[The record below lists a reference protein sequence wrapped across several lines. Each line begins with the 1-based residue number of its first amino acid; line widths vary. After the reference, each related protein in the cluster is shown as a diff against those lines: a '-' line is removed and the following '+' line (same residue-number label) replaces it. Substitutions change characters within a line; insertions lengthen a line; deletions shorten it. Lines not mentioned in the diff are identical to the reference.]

1 MRSAITLRNLDIVTV
16 VPRNG
21 ETATGAA
28 LAEAT
33 GAAATGELWGTA
45 ALGAAAKTSSLRI
58 RPPMP
63 VPLTFE
69 RSTLFS
75 AANLRTIGVT

>member
-1 MRSAITLRNLDIVTV
+1 MTLRSRDIVTV
-16 VPRNG
+16 VPRRG

-28 LAEAT
+28 LDCET
-33 GAAATGELWGTA
+33 GAAATGAFWNAAA

-58 RPPMP
+58 RPPIP

>member
-1 MRSAITLRNLDIVTV
+1 MRSLDIVTV
-16 VPRNG
+16 VPRSG
-21 ETATGAA
+21 DTETGAA
-28 LAEAT
+28 LCVVALGAT
-33 GAAATGELWGTA
+33 AAGALWNGAA
-45 ALGAAAKTSSLRI
+45 ALGAAANTSSLRI
-58 RPPMP
+58 RPPIP

>member
-1 MRSAITLRNLDIVTV
+1 M
-16 VPRNG
+16 VPRSG

-28 LAEAT
+28 LDAVT
-33 GAAATGELWGTA
+33 GAAETGELWNVGA

-58 RPPMP
+58 RPPIP

>member
-28 LAEAT
+28 LAAAT
-33 GAAATGELWGTA
+33 GATAAGEL
-45 ALGAAAKTSSLRI
+45 
-58 RPPMP
+58 
-63 VPLTFE
+63 
-69 RSTLFS
+69 
-75 AANLRTIGVT
+75 